1 MSSEEIVCSP
11 VMIYFLEKGRGG
23 GGSWE
28 ILRERYM
35 VFRGNGEG
43 INRSQQS
50 IKEEQ

>member
-1 MSSEEIVCSP
+1 MEPSHDL
-11 VMIYFLEKGRGG
+11 FLGEREG

-43 INRSQQS
+43 ISRSQQS

>member
-11 VMIYFLEKGRGG
+11 VMIYFLEKGRG

>member
-1 MSSEEIVCSP
+1 MEPSHDLFLGEGEE
-11 VMIYFLEKGRGG
+11 GG

-28 ILRERYM
+28 ILREEYM

-43 INRSQQS
+43 ISRSQQS

>member
-11 VMIYFLEKGRGG
+11 VMIYFLEKGR

>member
-1 MSSEEIVCSP
+1 MSSEEIVWSP
-11 VMIYFLEKGRGG
+11 VMIYFLEKG

-43 INRSQQS
+43 ISRSQQS

>member
-1 MSSEEIVCSP
+1 MSSEEIVWSP
-11 VMIYFLEKGRGG
+11 VMIYFLEKGRR

>member
-1 MSSEEIVCSP
+1 MSSEEIVWSP
-11 VMIYFLEKGRGG
+11 VMILSWRKGGG

-43 INRSQQS
+43 ISRSQQS